1 MENMK
6 SLTQRQK
13 DLFRWIVQ
21 RYIGTAVPVGSDQL
35 VKHCKLDCSPAT
47 VRNEMVCLE
56 EMGYVRQPHT
66 SAGRIP
72 TDQGYRFYVDSLMKR
87 EGMRPEEES
96 HIHEG
101 ILSAIGNAQV
111 LLDAASR
118 LLSQISEELA
128 VVITPWISRA
138 VFDRLELIA
147 ISEKKVL
154 LVLHVRHRRVK
165 TILFQ
170 TQDDFTEA
178 DLVKYASLLN
188 ERLSGLTLD
197 EIQQHTQ
204 KLFEPAMISG
214 HAVIAQIVNSVHEFF
229 NFSNPLEI
237 YASGTHHMLEQ
248 PEFSD
253 PALLRSIFSF
263 VEDKDGMAVL
273 FQDQPQNVNVTIGAE
288 NKDERLQS
296 FSVISAYYQMG
307 QEDGVIGVIGPTRMR
322 YEKIL
327 PLVGHM
333 AQTVSDC
340 FS

>member
-1 MENMK
+1 M
-6 SLTQRQK
+6 STLTQRQK
-13 DLFRWIVQ
+13 ELFRWVVQ

-56 EMGYVRQPHT
+56 EMGYVKQPHP

-72 TDQGYRFYVDSLMKR
+72 TDQGYRIYVDSLMKR
-87 EGMRPEEES
+87 EDMRPDEES

-101 ILSAIGNAQV
+101 IHSANGNAQI

-128 VVITPWISRA
+128 VVITPWISRT

-147 ISEKKVL
+147 LSEKKVL

-170 TQDDFTEA
+170 TQDDISEA
-178 DLVKYASLLN
+178 DLVKSASILN

-197 EIQQHTQ
+197 EIQQHTK
-204 KLFEPAMISG
+204 KLFGPGLVSD
-214 HAVIAQIVNSVHEFF
+214 HALIAQIVDSVHEFF
-229 NFSNPLEI
+229 NFSSPLEI
-237 YASGTHHMLEQ
+237 HATGTHHMLSQ

-253 PALLRSIFSF
+253 PALLKSIFSF

-273 FQDQPQNVNVTIGAE
+273 FLDQPQNVNVTIGTE

-296 FSVISAYYQMG
+296 FSVISAYYKMG
-307 QEDGVIGVIGPTRMR
+307 QEDGIIGVIGPTRMR

-333 AQTVSDC
+333 AQAVTGC

>member
-1 MENMK
+1 MMNI
-6 SLTQRQK
+6 LTQRQK
-13 DLFRWIVQ
+13 KLFRWVVQ
-21 RYIGTAVPVGSDQL
+21 RYIGTAMPVGSDQL
-35 VKHCKLDCSPAT
+35 VKHCRLDCSPAT

-56 EMGYVRQPHT
+56 EAGFVRQPHT

-87 EGMRPEEES
+87 EDMRPDEES

-101 ILSAIGNAQV
+101 IYIAKGNAQD

-128 VVITPWISRA
+128 VVITPSISRA

-147 ISEKKVL
+147 LSEKKVL
-154 LVLHVRHRRVK
+154 MVLHVRHHRVK
-165 TILFQ
+165 TIIFQ
-170 TQDDFTEA
+170 TQEGYSEA
-178 DLVKYASLLN
+178 DLVKSASLLN

-197 EIQQHTQ
+197 EIRQST
-204 KLFEPAMISG
+204 KMLFAPSLVSDY
-214 HAVIAQIVNSVHEFF
+214 AVIAHIVQSVHEFF
-229 NFSNPLEI
+229 NFSGPLEI
-237 YASGTHHMLEQ
+237 HASGTHHILSQ

-253 PALLRSIFSF
+253 PVLLKGIFSI
-263 VEDKDGMAVL
+263 VEDKNGLVGL
-273 FQDQPQNVNVTIGAE
+273 FQDKPQSVNVTIGSE

-296 FSVISAYYQMG
+296 FSVISASYQMG
-307 QEDGVIGVIGPTRMR
+307 NEDGFIGVIGPTRMR

-327 PLVGHM
+327 TLVGHM
-333 AQTVSDC
+333 AQTVTGC